1 MSIARTMLEM
11 LTGAYARKDIRN
23 MEKGLPLE
31 TNIGRLFYLFG
42 WGIDIIR
49 DHAERIRLWDNMDN
63 AQGAVLDRYGKNF
76 GVRRDGTDDGFYR
89 LMIKVKLLA
98 QLSGGDID
106 TVIQASAALFGVTP
120 EDIRLEEVFPAKIW
134 IRIDEDLIDAEHMA
148 LIDLIA
154 KLNKRILAAG
164 VGMKV
169 ILEKEVQSA
178 AHVRVGTIHT
188 ISTRIAVPPVSAVG
202 SRSRAGIRAG
212 CCPVEYARL
221 AIRPYDGIEKRQSAA
236 RIMAV
241 CAATEFV
248 RVKIPAYKGEY

>member
-1 MSIARTMLEM
+1 MSIAKTILEM
-11 LTGAYARKDIRN
+11 MTGAYARQDLRGFD
-23 MEKGLPLE
+23 KGKPPE
-31 TNIGRLFYLFG
+31 TMIGRLFYLYG

-49 DHAERIRLWDNMDN
+49 EHAERVRLWDNLDN

-76 GVRRDGTDDGFYR
+76 GVRREGTDDGFYR

-106 TVIQASAALFGVTP
+106 TVIQAAAALFGVTP
-120 EDIRLEEVFPAKIW
+120 GDVRLEEIFPAKIW
-134 IRIDEDLIDAEHMA
+134 LRLDEDLIDAEHMA

-169 ILEKEVQSA
+169 ILEKEVHSA
-178 AHVRVGTIHT
+178 ARVYVGIIQS

-202 SRSRAGIRAG
+202 SRSCAGIRVG

-221 AIRPYDGIEKRQSAA
+221 AIRPYDGVEKRRSAA
-236 RIMAV
+236 KVVAACAV
-241 CAATEFV
+241 TEFV
-248 RVKIPAYKGEY
+248 RVEIPAYKGEF